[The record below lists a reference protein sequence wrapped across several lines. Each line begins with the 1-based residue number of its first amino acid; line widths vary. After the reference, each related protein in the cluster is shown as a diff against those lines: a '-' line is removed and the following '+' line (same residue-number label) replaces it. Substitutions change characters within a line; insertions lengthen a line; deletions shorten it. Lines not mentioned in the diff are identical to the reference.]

1 MFCLLNLKCPHFLF
15 SIELNPQYPILLLV
29 KSPFSPM
36 FRWWNQYVPY
46 LFVASL
52 TMFPTICW
60 LNHHVPYLLVASLT
74 IFPSCSPQKTRL
86 FQRVKSEPHHRPPA
100 LRRPRLRPG
109 WSTSSSWYRPRC
121 LGRAAGRSH
130 RAMMGHGLVRNIKG
144 MLVDVSRCR
153 DKSFHCQCLLH

>member
-1 MFCLLNLKCPHFLF
+1 
-15 SIELNPQYPILLLV
+15 
-29 KSPFSPM
+29 M

-121 LGRAAGRSH
+121 LGRAEGRSH

-153 DKSFHCQCLLH
+153 DMSFHCQCLLH